1 MGMAQP
7 GVSAVEP
14 GHRLIGRY
22 RLDRR
27 LDGGEPGEVWR
38 AWDESLHRPV
48 AVRLPCP
55 ERADGAGP
63 DAHAGA
69 GSRGLPRERLVR
81 AVRVTHPAFVTIYDC
96 DPAGELDGGPV
107 AFVVT
112 ALPNGESLAA
122 RLERGPLPV
131 AEALDCCAQ
140 VAAALEA
147 AHGAGMA
154 HGALRTDKIFLTLD
168 GVRIVDLGVGP
179 EGDDEAKA
187 ADMAAFGS
195 ILLAALGAESP
206 GDLPGM
212 PEEIRDLC
220 ARCLEAGSAD
230 RPTASRAAEIL
241 TGAAAA
247 AAPAA
252 GDEPG
257 ALGDTLVHEAP
268 GPPSPPLSP
277 EPEDE
282 RTPVRASAEPREA
295 GPVLR
300 VAVSVTVLAAALAV
314 ILMLADRGTMSGAFE
329 GGSPARTP
337 SPASSPAT
345 PAPGARSPVPEP
357 AVYDT
362 LGRLQPIVDS
372 GRASGAIR
380 PDVAVDLNNAIV
392 NLRNDLAAGRTAEAS
407 AQLRRLREKIDTR
420 LRERALDARVAARM
434 DEVLASVAP

>member
-1 MGMAQP
+1 M
-7 GVSAVEP
+7 EP

-230 RPTASRAAEIL
+230 RPTASQAAETL
-241 TGAAAA
+241 AGAAAA
-247 AAPAA
+247 A
-252 GDEPG
+252 GDEPD
-257 ALGDTLVHEAP
+257 APGDTLVHEAP
-268 GPPSPPLSP
+268 GPPPLSP
-277 EPEDE
+277 VAEDE
-282 RTPVRASAEPREA
+282 RTPVRAPAGSREA

-329 GGSPARTP
+329 GGKPARTP

-362 LGRLQPIVDS
+362 LGRLQPIVDG

-434 DEVLASVAP
+434 DEVLAAVAP